1 MRGVALRYANNADE
15 ADDILQEA
23 FIKVFDQLET
33 YKEQSKLGGWIHRI
47 TVNTALQLY
56 RKQQTRKTHQEE
68 YGLEQEY
75 FTSNESL
82 ENLSMEALLAKI
94 QQLPDGF
101 RIVFNLRA
109 IEGFTHKEIAE
120 MLEISEGTSKS
131 QYARAKKQLQ
141 KMINEENE
149 LELKRL
155 HGS

>member
-1 MRGVALRYANNADE
+1 MRGDALRYANNAAE

-23 FIKVFDQLET
+23 FITVFDQLKN
-33 YKEQSKLGGWIHRI
+33 YKDQNKLGGWIHRI

-56 RKQQTRKTHQEE
+56 RKQQTRRNHHEE
-68 YGLEQEY
+68 FGLEQEY
-75 FTSNESL
+75 YTTNESL
-82 ENLSMEALLAKI
+82 EILSMEALLAKI
-94 QQLPDGF
+94 QELPNGF
-101 RIVFNLRA
+101 RMIFNLRA

-141 KMINEENE
+141 RMINEENE
-149 LELKRL
+149 LDLKRL